1 MASFF
6 DEIARNKLKSI
17 ILMMLFSLF
26 FVGVIF
32 LVTLFFG
39 LGPFGLAIAVF
50 LVAIYGV
57 FVYLSGDK
65 FVLKMSGAQEAD
77 PKRYPALYSA
87 VEGLAAA
94 SQIPMPK
101 VYIVNDPNPNAFATG
116 RNKKHASIA
125 ATTGLLSMMDK
136 EELQGVIAHEISH
149 IGDNDIQFMMVAVV
163 FAGAIGI
170 IAAVF
175 RGMFFLGGIGGNNR
189 NNGGT
194 LMLIALVVGLLAPL
208 FALLIRL
215 AISRRREYMADA
227 NGARLTRAPR
237 SLAGALTKIKAY
249 SAKPQSPPVK
259 KANEVTA
266 PLYFSN
272 PLKAS
277 SVMNI
282 FSTHPPIDD
291 RIKKLQAMY

>member
-6 DEIARNKLKSI
+6 DEIARNRLKSLV
-17 ILMMLFSLF
+17 LMSLFSLLFVGIIF
-26 FVGVIF
+26 FV
-32 LVTLFFG
+32 TLYFG
-39 LGPFGLAIAVF
+39 LGILGLALAVM
-50 LVAIYGV
+50 LVALYAL
-57 FVYLSGDK
+57 FTYFTGDK
-65 FVLKMSGAQEAD
+65 FVLKMSGAKEAD
-77 PKRYPALYSA
+77 RNQYKTLYSA

-101 VYIVNDPNPNAFATG
+101 VYIINDPNPNAFATG

-125 ATTGLLSMMDK
+125 VTTGLLSMMNR
-136 EELQGVIAHEISH
+136 EELEGVIAHESSH

-175 RGMFFLGGIGGNNR
+175 RSMFFFGIGGNNR
-189 NNGGT
+189 NNGGI
-194 LMLIALVVGLLAPL
+194 LIIVALVVGLLAPL
-208 FALLIRL
+208 FAMLIRL

-227 NGARLTRAPR
+227 NGARLTRAPKY
-237 SLAGALTKIKAY
+237 LADALTKIKAY
-249 SAKPQSPPVK
+249 SANPQAAPAK

-277 SVMNI
+277 SVMNL
-282 FSTHPPIDD
+282 FSTHPPIDE
-291 RIKKLQAMY
+291 RIRRLQQMY

>member
-17 ILMMLFSLF
+17 VLMFLFSLL

-39 LGPFGLAIAVF
+39 LGIFGLIVAVF
-50 LVAIYGV
+50 LVALYAA
-57 FVYLSGDK
+57 FTYFTGDK
-65 FVLKMSGAQEAD
+65 FVLKLSGAKEAD
-77 PKRYPALYSA
+77 KNQYKTLYSA

-94 SQIPMPK
+94 TQIPMPK
-101 VYIVNDPNPNAFATG
+101 VYIINDPNPNAFATG
-116 RNKKHASIA
+116 RNKKHASVA
-125 ATTGLLSMMDK
+125 VTSGLLSMMDRQ
-136 EELQGVIAHEISH
+136 ELEGVIAHEISH

-175 RGMFFLGGIGGNNR
+175 RSMFLFGGIGGNNR
-189 NNGGT
+189 NNGI
-194 LMLIALVVGLLAPL
+194 LVLIALLVGLLAPL

-237 SLAGALTKIKAY
+237 YLADALTKIKGYAA
-249 SAKPQSPPVK
+249 SPQTPPVR

-277 SVMNI
+277 NVMNI
-282 FSTHPPIDD
+282 FSTHPPIDE
-291 RIKKLQAMY
+291 RIKRLRQMY